1 MDQTCGEEIAKALS
15 HGFGCLVALIA
26 ASARNLLASFSLTAN
41 VSSGCTDSAFCN
53 WTQITRVAAAG
64 TQPCSRE
71 LRGTDA
77 SRKSIWSATMRRP
90 RRIMSSC
97 RLGT

>member
-1 MDQTCGEEIAKALS
+1 MHFSLS
-15 HGFGCLVALIA
+15 RVRERVGVRVLRRFGGDDKDVVSPRAPSA
-26 ASARNLLASFSLTAN
+26 ASCP
-41 VSSGCTDSAFCN
+41 GCPQAC
-53 WTQITRVAAAG
+53 R
-64 TQPCSRE
+64 RE
-71 LRGTDA
+71 LRGTEA